1 MLNEDAFASKGI
13 AIPERLTVSQLRTL
27 ANELKSD
34 EYEYAFA
41 LDAGNIHGIVQNAVI
56 DTGFVKE
63 DGTSNLDH
71 PNVREGL
78 ETYYGLMH
86 EDKVMPVLAIQ
97 KATNMAVEQM
107 FLEGKIAMYKLGGGL
122 RMSNDLKQYPRAEI
136 AFVYPHLTV
145 ADHTM

>member
-97 KATNMAVEQM
+97 KPPIWPLSRCFGRQNSHVPSWSVETQNV
-107 FLEGKIAMYKLGGGL
+107 E
-122 RMSNDLKQYPRAEI
+122 RS
-136 AFVYPHLTV
+136 
-145 ADHTM
+145 